1 MGIHKTFTTETSR
14 SDQRHNVLIGVKLR
28 RPGETWFTSRVSD
41 LSPTG
46 FRIQTFVK
54 LAPGMDLWIMLP
66 GFEGRRAQVMWARD
80 HEAGCNF
87 ERPLHPAIF
96 DHIIRLAKVRN
107 STASKPL

>member
-1 MGIHKTFTTETSR
+1 MGIQREFRSESSR
-14 SDQRHNVLIGVKLR
+14 HDQRHNVLIGVKLR

-54 LAPGMDLWIMLP
+54 LAPGMDLWIVLP
-66 GFEGRRAQVMWARD
+66 GFEGRRATVMWARD

-96 DHIIRLAKVRN
+96 DHIIRLARTRN
-107 STASKPL
+107 SAAAKPL